1 MTKCCGVSSDA
12 PGGTGAGGVLGTGIS
27 AKSVISI
34 SPGCSGGALA
44 TRGGA
49 LAWGRPTGCAWKFQ
63 VANAAPGPRQHGQWG
78 WLPIAGS
85 MYDILVPTRNMKHMV
100 TGEPQHMLAMREFR
114 DTDAA
119 CTGITVIV
127 HRFRGIQGGLAARH
141 WRRKGSGHSSCCCCP
156 GSHCFCR
163 LCFSGTPRG
172 ESRHHEINH
181 GIHIGRN
188 DGARIVAWSRV
199 RTLGRWSTG
208 NERM

>member
-1 MTKCCGVSSDA
+1 MLRGLRGVRRPRGNRRRRGA
-12 PGGTGAGGVLGTGIS
+12 RHWNLRKVCHFNIPWLLWGGAGHKGRRACLGKAHWLRLEIPS
-27 AKSVISI
+27 RQRC
-34 SPGCSGGALA
+34 PGTPTAW
-44 TRGGA
+44 TR
-49 LAWGRPTGCAWKFQ
+49 
-63 VANAAPGPRQHGQWG
+63 G

-100 TGEPQHMLAMREFR
+100 TGEPQHMLAVREFR

-119 CTGITVIV
+119 RAGITMIV

-141 WRRKGSGHSSCCCCP
+141 WRRKGSGHSSCCCCCP

-208 NERM
+208 NERV